1 MDDVS
6 ACCDAQLGIECLNQ
20 LQIAV
25 VHPVEYYGI
34 DVLDDDMFFYHE
46 QFLRVLLPFLVQ
58 NYAFY
63 FDYATFFL
71 NFVRDL

>member
-1 MDDVS
+1 MDMSEDNVIVALEVVETDVTV
-6 ACCDAQLGIECLNQ
+6 
-20 LQIAV
+20 AV